1 MEIQF
6 PWLILLLKEV
16 LQVKKIIL
24 IGWLLLLGALF
35 FSCGKVPEKE
45 EAALYF
51 PFLENTRFY
60 YDGAGKGTLPYET
73 YNDYIADNKVQ
84 QRITDGNGGAAVV
97 MEWNDGRLTCT
108 TPVQEKSL
116 RENLLERRNLA
127 AEVILQS
134 PLEEGNSWEL
144 RDGRIRTI
152 GKTGISMET
161 PAGTFEVIEV
171 VTEGTGRKT
180 LDYYGKDWGLVK
192 SIVREGNQEI
202 SYTLSRIETEASRIE
217 PILFYYPDF
226 REKKIYTRSQDVTF
240 RTNDTNEAVMTRAL
254 VEVLG
259 ISKEAE
265 MKRILPPTKGEGT
278 LQVDWNRPFSAGM
291 DLRSVDEGLLLQSLV
306 NTLCHLYDSSQMVL
320 TVEGG
325 KYKTNHLN
333 IETWQTLPVRFDDYV
348 TYYDVLV
355 YGGTAS
361 GVMAAI
367 AAAQEGADVAIL
379 EPGRHLGGMVSSGL
393 GYTDRRNTEKI
404 GGLARAF
411 LQKVGSC
418 YNRDI
423 SWDFEPHAAEETLLQ
438 MAAEAGI
445 DVYYEKWLPAGG
457 VEGNRSKITEIRTG
471 DDSSYAAQ
479 VFIDCSYE
487 GDLMAYSGVSYTL
500 GRESVSQYGESLAGI
515 RPGFMGNNFIYPMKA
530 ETPSGSIYPEVS
542 PEPVGERG
550 AGDERIQAYTYR
562 LCLSNDP
569 TNQISFSK
577 PLFYDPSRYELLLQW
592 LEVLKSNEGG
602 RALTLSDLMFFGR
615 LPNNKADVNNSGP
628 FSTDYVGGS
637 QGYAEGD
644 LRTRKEMEGAHRNY
658 LEGLFYFLWKDE
670 RVPIE
675 LRESMGK
682 WGYAKDEFV
691 DNGNWPYQLY
701 IREGRRMTGEFVMTQ
716 QDLQANRAK
725 EDSIGMGTYNID
737 SHHVQRFITADGY
750 IQNEGDIQVRVS
762 PYQIPYRIMVPK
774 REESKNLLVPVCMSA
789 SHVAYGS
796 LRMELQYMILG
807 EAAGTAAVQ
816 SISEDV
822 PVQDISVQ
830 ILQRRLEEKGGV
842 LD

>member
-1 MEIQF
+1 M
-6 PWLILLLKEV
+6 
-16 LQVKKIIL
+16 
-24 IGWLLLLGALF
+24 
-35 FSCGKVPEKE
+35 
-45 EAALYF
+45 
-51 PFLENTRFY
+51 
-60 YDGAGKGTLPYET
+60 
-73 YNDYIADNKVQ
+73 
-84 QRITDGNGGAAVV
+84 
-97 MEWNDGRLTCT
+97 
-108 TPVQEKSL
+108 
-116 RENLLERRNLA
+116 ERRNLP

-134 PLEEGNSWEL
+134 PVEEGNSWEL

-171 VTEGTGRKT
+171 VTEGSGKKT

-192 SIVREGNQEI
+192 SIERTGNQEI
-202 SYTLSRIETEASRIE
+202 CYTLSRIETEASRIE

-226 REKKIYTRSQDVTF
+226 KEKKIYTRSQDVTF

-254 VEVLG
+254 GDVLE

-265 MKRILPPTKGEGT
+265 MKK
-278 LQVDWNRPFSAGM
+278 
-291 DLRSVDEGLLLQSLV
+291 
-306 NTLCHLYDSSQMVL
+306 
-320 TVEGG
+320 
-325 KYKTNHLN
+325 
-333 IETWQTLPVRFDDYV
+333 TLPIRLDDFV
-348 TYYDVLV
+348 AYYDVLV

-361 GVMAAI
+361 GV
-367 AAAQEGADVAIL
+367 
-379 EPGRHLGGMVSSGL
+379 
-393 GYTDRRNTEKI
+393 
-404 GGLARAF
+404 
-411 LQKVGSC
+411 
-418 YNRDI
+418 
-423 SWDFEPHAAEETLLQ
+423 

-457 VEGNRSKITEIRTG
+457 VEGNRAKITGIRTG

-479 VFIDCSYE
+479 IFIDCSYE
-487 GDLMAYSGVSYTL
+487 GDLMADSGVSYTL

-530 ETPSGSIYPEVS
+530 ETSSGAVYPEVS
-542 PEPVGERG
+542 PEPVGQRG
-550 AGDERIQAYTYR
+550 SGDERIQAYTYR

-569 TNQISFSK
+569 ANQIPFSK
-577 PLFYDPSRYELLLQW
+577 PLFYDPARYELLLHW

-615 LPNNKADVNNSGP
+615 LPNNKVDVNNSGP
-628 FSTDYVGGS
+628 FSTDYIGGS
-637 QGYAEGD
+637 LDYAEGD
-644 LRTRKEMEGAHRNY
+644 LRTRREIEGAHRNY

-670 RVPIE
+670 SVPTE
-675 LRESMGK
+675 LREEIGR
-682 WGYAKDEFV
+682 WGYARDEFV
-691 DNGNWPYQLY
+691 DNGNWPYQIYL
-701 IREGRRMTGEFVMTQ
+701 REGRRMTGEFVMTQ
-716 QDLQANRAK
+716 QDLQTNRAK

-774 REESKNLLVPVCMSA
+774 REEAENLLVPVCMSA

-816 SISEDV
+816 SFSEDV
-822 PVQDISVQ
+822 TVQDITVP
-830 ILQRRLEEKGGV
+830 ILQKRLEEKGAV
-842 LD
+842 LE

>member
-1 MEIQF
+1 M
-6 PWLILLLKEV
+6 LLLKGV

-24 IGWLLLLGALF
+24 IGWLLLLGALL
-35 FSCGKVPEKE
+35 FSCAKAPEKE

-60 YDGAGKGTLPYET
+60 YDGAGEGAIPYEV
-73 YNDYIADNKVQ
+73 YNDYISDNKVQ
-84 QRITDGNGGAAVV
+84 HRITDGNGGAAVV
-97 MEWNDGRLTCT
+97 MEWKDGRLTRT
-108 TPVQEKSL
+108 TPVREKSF
-116 RENLLERRNLA
+116 RENIMERRNLP

-134 PLEEGNSWEL
+134 PVEEGNSWEL

-161 PAGTFEVIEV
+161 PAGSFEVMEV
-171 VTEGTGRKT
+171 VTEGPGKKT

-226 REKKIYTRSQDVTF
+226 NEKKIYTRSRDVTF
-240 RTNDTNEAVMTRAL
+240 QTNDTNEAVMTRAL
-254 VEVLG
+254 GDVLG

-265 MKRILPPTKGEGT
+265 IKGILPPKKGEGT
-278 LQVDWNRPFSAGM
+278 LRVDWNRPFSAGM

-325 KYKTNHLN
+325 KYKTDHLN

-404 GGLARAF
+404 GGLAKAF
-411 LQKVGSC
+411 LQKVGSR
-418 YNRDI
+418 YNREI

-457 VEGNRSKITEIRTG
+457 VEGNRAKITGIRTG

-479 VFIDCSYE
+479 IFIDCSYE

-530 ETPSGSIYPEVS
+530 ETSSGAVYPEVS
-542 PEPVGERG
+542 PEPVGQRG
-550 AGDERIQAYTYR
+550 SGDERIQAYTYR

-569 TNQISFSK
+569 ANQIPFSK
-577 PLFYDPSRYELLLQW
+577 PLFYDPARYELLLHW

-615 LPNNKADVNNSGP
+615 LPNNKVDVNNSGP
-628 FSTDYVGGS
+628 FSTDYIGGS
-637 QGYAEGD
+637 LDYAEGD
-644 LRTRKEMEGAHRNY
+644 LRTRREIEGAHRNY

-670 RVPIE
+670 SVPTE
-675 LRESMGK
+675 LREEIGR
-682 WGYAKDEFV
+682 WGYARDEFV
-691 DNGNWPYQLY
+691 DNGNWPYQIYL
-701 IREGRRMTGEFVMTQ
+701 REGRRMTGEFVMTQ
-716 QDLQANRAK
+716 QDLQTNRAK

-774 REESKNLLVPVCMSA
+774 REEAENLLVPVCMSA

-816 SISEDV
+816 SFSEDV
-822 PVQDISVQ
+822 TVQDVSVP
-830 ILQRRLEEKGGV
+830 ILQIRLEEKGAV
-842 LD
+842 LE